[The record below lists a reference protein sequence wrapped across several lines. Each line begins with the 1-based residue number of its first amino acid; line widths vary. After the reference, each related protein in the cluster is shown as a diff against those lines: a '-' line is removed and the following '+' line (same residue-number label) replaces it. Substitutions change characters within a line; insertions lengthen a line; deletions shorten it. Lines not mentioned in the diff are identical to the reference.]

1 MVNQRK
7 AVLYAL
13 GAVGLWSTIATA
25 FKIALTHVSPLQL
38 LAFSSFVSFLFFF
51 VIITLRGR
59 IGELAACS
67 MKEYLKSAG
76 LGFLNPFLYYLVLF
90 EAYSRLLGQEALVL
104 NYTWPI
110 VLVLLSVLILRKR
123 INLKTVAALVLSF
136 FGVAVIAGRGSFSS
150 FGFSDPLGIGLAVGS
165 SLVWALFWLFNVKDR
180 REDVLKLCLNF
191 AFGFIYSIIVLAV
204 FGEMKL
210 PVLAGSLAVVYVGLF
225 EMGLTF
231 VLWLSALK
239 LAESTAFVSNLVFL
253 SPFISLFLLHVV
265 LGEELFFST
274 ILGLVIIIA
283 GILIQRYRRSD

>member
-1 MVNQRK
+1 MVSQRK

-25 FKIALTHVSPLQL
+25 FKIALKHVSPLQL
-38 LAFSSFVSFLFFF
+38 LVFSSFVSFLFFF
-51 VIITLRGR
+51 IIIILRGR
-59 IGELAACS
+59 IRELTSCS
-67 MKEYLKSAG
+67 WKEYLKSAG

-123 INLKTVAALVLSF
+123 INLKIVAALVLSF
-136 FGVAVIAGRGSFSS
+136 FGVFVIAVRGSFSS
-150 FGFSDPLGIGLAVGS
+150 LIFSDPPGIGLAVGS
-165 SLVWALFWLFNVKDR
+165 SLIWALFWLFNVKDS

-191 AFGFIYSIIVLAV
+191 AFGFIYSIIVLAL

-210 PVLAGSLAVVYVGLF
+210 PVLTGSLAVIYVGLF

-231 VLWLSALK
+231 ILWLSALR
-239 LAESTAFVSNLVFL
+239 LAESTALVSNLVFL
-253 SPFISLFLLHVV
+253 SPFISLFLLHIV

-274 ILGLVIIIA
+274 ILGLVFIIA